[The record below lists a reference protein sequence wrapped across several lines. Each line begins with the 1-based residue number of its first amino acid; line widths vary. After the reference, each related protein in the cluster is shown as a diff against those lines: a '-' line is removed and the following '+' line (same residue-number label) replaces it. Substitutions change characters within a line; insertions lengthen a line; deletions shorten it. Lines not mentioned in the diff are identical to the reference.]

1 MMSEK
6 RTPVE
11 AQSTFYDAFTRGDLE
26 AMMTV
31 WAADEDIVCVHP
43 GGAPVIGARSVRQS
57 WQQILGAEEKL
68 NISASVLEQW
78 IGDEIATFV
87 VTEHL
92 FLPSQN
98 VHVETLATN
107 VFRKVNSIWKMVLHH
122 GSPKP
127 IEARMAPASGSHGV
141 H

>member
-1 MMSEK
+1 MSDQK
-6 RTPVE
+6 TPDEV
-11 AQSTFYDAFTRGDLE
+11 QNTFYDAFTRGDLE
-26 AMMTV
+26 VMMAV
-31 WAADEDIVCVHP
+31 WATDEDIVCVHP
-43 GGAPVIGARSVRQS
+43 GGAPVVGARLVRRS

-78 IGDEIATFV
+78 IGETIATFV

-107 VFRKVNSIWKMVLHH
+107 VFRKKNSIWKMVLHH

-127 IEARMAPASGSHGV
+127 LEARMAPSSVSRGV